1 MRALNLSLCRTLLQ
15 SLSPALLIAAL
26 LATSAQ
32 AEETPHLHNSP
43 PNSHLNSQ
51 PNNRLNSQAAVT
63 EAYIHLPLP
72 GKSTTAGYFTIT
84 NSSKQAVVLTGVE
97 TDIAAR
103 AELHSHTH
111 DQGVMRMRKE
121 SEIVIAAQATLAFAP
136 GSWHVM
142 LFDVQSGLTSGD
154 SLQLTLRFADNS
166 VLPVV
171 ARIRSLFDQHHH

>member
-1 MRALNLSLCRTLLQ
+1 MRSLNLSACLTLLQ
-15 SLSPALLIAAL
+15 SLSPALLITAL

-32 AEETPHLHNSP
+32 ADETP
-43 PNSHLNSQ
+43 Q
-51 PNNRLNSQAAVT
+51 PTNRLNSQAAVT